1 MSKPQTAEPQG
12 QLAPGD
18 QPKSGS
24 GVAAGVR
31 GYLIGLTFSVLLTAV
46 SFALVGTKLI
56 WGPAIPVALAVM
68 AVAQMGVHLVF
79 FLHIGT
85 GPDDTNN
92 ILALAFG
99 ILIVGIVVT
108 GSIWIMFHLNS
119 NMMPMNMMMDLH
131 QQR

>member
-1 MSKPQTAEPQG
+1 MSAPESAGQRR

-18 QPKSGS
+18 QPASGS
-24 GVAAGVR
+24 GVTAGVR
-31 GYLIGLTFSVLLTAV
+31 GYVMGLVFAALLTAV
-46 SFALVGTKLI
+46 SFALIGTQLI

-119 NMMPMNMMMDLH
+119 NMMPMDMLMDLH
-131 QQR
+131 KQR